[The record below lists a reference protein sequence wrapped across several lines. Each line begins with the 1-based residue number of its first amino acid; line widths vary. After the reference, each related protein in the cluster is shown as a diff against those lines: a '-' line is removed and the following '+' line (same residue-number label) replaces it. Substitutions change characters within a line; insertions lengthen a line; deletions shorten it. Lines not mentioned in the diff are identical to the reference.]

1 LAVEATSY
9 ALLTLFLVEG
19 GGVTILQDQIVD
31 WLNSMRLGDGG
42 FISTVD
48 TIVAMEALVRY
59 SYNSRIKDITD
70 LNVEVDIPDS
80 NITMNYYI
88 DGKGSKKNNNMRISQ
103 LRKVQIPN
111 VWGHIQFHA
120 TGAGQAVAQLDISY
134 GVDYEPFKDQSPMDC
149 FNLTINEFFRG
160 RNKSE
165 IDVKSCFSW
174 TCTNESPTS
183 GLTMLV
189 VDIPSGY
196 IMLQPDANKV
206 VRSGEIPQMKD
217 ADVLK
222 PGKTIWYLEH
232 VPSNMQCFTH
242 TVRRY
247 YPVANLTRTRQAV
260 IIEPLRPEKFYVRT
274 FNATSLYILSICE
287 VCGSYQ
293 CPYCPFYSSGP
304 ALAPCLLVLLSTL
317 LISLSTTFSTSF
329 FSSQG
334 RARTA
339 IKNRIL

>member
-1 LAVEATSY
+1 M
-9 ALLTLFLVEG
+9 G
-19 GGVTILQDQIVD
+19 
-31 WLNSMRLGDGG
+31 
-42 FISTVD
+42 
-48 TIVAMEALVRY
+48 
-59 SYNSRIKDITD
+59 
-70 LNVEVDIPDS
+70 
-80 NITMNYYI
+80 
-88 DGKGSKKNNNMRISQ
+88 NMRISQ

-196 IMLQPDANKV
+196 IMLQ
-206 VRSGEIPQMKD
+206 D

-232 VPSNMQCFTH
+232 VPSKMQCFTH

-247 YPVANLTRTRQAV
+247 FPVANLTRTRQAV

-304 ALAPCLLVLLSTL
+304 VLAPCLLLLFSTL
-317 LISLSTTFSTSF
+317 IISLSTTFTFSF
-329 FSSQG
+329 ND
-334 RARTA
+334 RTRTA
-339 IKNRIL
+339 FKIGTL

>member
-1 LAVEATSY
+1 
-9 ALLTLFLVEG
+9 
-19 GGVTILQDQIVD
+19 
-31 WLNSMRLGDGG
+31 MRLGDGG

-48 TIVAMEALVRY
+48 TIVAMEALGRY

-88 DGKGSKKNNNMRISQ
+88 DG
-103 LRKVQIPN
+103 KVQIPN

-174 TCTNESPTS
+174 TCTDESPTS

-206 VRSGEIPQMKD
+206 VRSGVVPQMK
-217 ADVLK
+217 
-222 PGKTIWYLEH
+222 
-232 VPSNMQCFTH
+232 
-242 TVRRY
+242 
-247 YPVANLTRTRQAV
+247 
-260 IIEPLRPEKFYVRT
+260 
-274 FNATSLYILSICE
+274 
-287 VCGSYQ
+287 
-293 CPYCPFYSSGP
+293 
-304 ALAPCLLVLLSTL
+304 
-317 LISLSTTFSTSF
+317 
-329 FSSQG
+329 
-334 RARTA
+334 
-339 IKNRIL
+339 